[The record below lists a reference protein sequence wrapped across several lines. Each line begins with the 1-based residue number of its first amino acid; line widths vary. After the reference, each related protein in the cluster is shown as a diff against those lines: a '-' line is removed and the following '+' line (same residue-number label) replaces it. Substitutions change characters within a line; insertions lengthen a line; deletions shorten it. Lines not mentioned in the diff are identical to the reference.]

1 MTVQNAYSSL
11 MYQLFE
17 LYSDS
22 EAAAIADMVV
32 EEVIGFRKIDRITH
46 PSLTLSI
53 EQKKEWE
60 KITLELLKGRP
71 IQYVLGYAWFGELK
85 LEVNEHVLIPRPE
98 TEELVLHIKRWMRTK
113 NFSSPSIID
122 IGTGSGCIAIALQTG
137 LPKSQVFALDAS
149 KEALTTAQKNFDFY
163 APAIQAIQVDF
174 LDKEN
179 WQQFGKFECIVS
191 NPPYIAASEKA
202 SMEPLVWE
210 NEPNLALFV
219 PDNDPLIF
227 YRQIAAFA
235 MDHLSDGGSI
245 WVEINQQLGPETCSV
260 FKEAGFETSLIQD
273 MHGNNRIVHAY

>member
-17 LYSDS
+17 LYNDS

-32 EEVIGFRKIDRITH
+32 EDVIGFRKIDRVTH

-53 EQKKEWE
+53 EQMKEWE
-60 KITLELLKGRP
+60 NITNQLLKGKP
-71 IQYVLGYAWFGELK
+71 IQYVLGYAWFGEFK
-85 LEVNEHVLIPRPE
+85 IKVNEHVLIPRPE

-113 NFSSPSIID
+113 NFSSPAIID
-122 IGTGSGCIAIALQTG
+122 IGTGSGCIAVALQTG
-137 LPKSQVFALDAS
+137 LPNSQVFALDYS
-149 KEALTTAQKNFDFY
+149 KDALTTAQKNFNLY
-163 APAIQAIQVDF
+163 APAIKSLQLDF
-174 LDKEN
+174 LDNKN
-179 WQQFGKFECIVS
+179 WKQLGKFACIVS

-210 NEPNLALFV
+210 NEPNIALFV

-227 YRQIAAFA
+227 YKQIAAFA
-235 MDHLSDGGSI
+235 KEHLIEGGSI
-245 WVEINQQLGPETCSV
+245 WVEINQQLGQETCAV
-260 FKEAGFETSLIQD
+260 FKAFGFETSLIQD